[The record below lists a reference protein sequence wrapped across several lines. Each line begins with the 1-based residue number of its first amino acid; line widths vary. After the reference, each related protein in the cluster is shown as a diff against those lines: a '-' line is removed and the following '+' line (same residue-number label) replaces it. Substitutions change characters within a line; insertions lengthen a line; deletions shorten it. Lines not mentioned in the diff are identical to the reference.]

1 MINRIRKITEEL
13 EAMHAEISSQISHD
27 SIGQRQALFDEANA
41 MELLTDFKCA
51 IDQLRSVLWLYIEEF
66 CDRPDENPALK
77 TTHLLRATE
86 MLRALT
92 QHNQSTSNP
101 VSSFQEGSFFER
113 LHTVMDAYAIDYHC
127 LDQTNGE
134 ELTKVSKAP

>member
-1 MINRIRKITEEL
+1 
-13 EAMHAEISSQISHD
+13 MHAEISSQISHD

-66 CDRPDENPALK
+66 CDRPNEDPALK
-77 TTHLLRATE
+77 TTHLLHATE

-92 QHNQSTSNP
+92 QHQQSASRP
-101 VSSFQEGSFFER
+101 VSFFQEDSFFER
-113 LHTVMDAYAIDYHC
+113 LHTVMDAYAVDYHC
-127 LDQTNGE
+127 LDRTSGE
-134 ELTKVSKAP
+134 DLPKISEAP